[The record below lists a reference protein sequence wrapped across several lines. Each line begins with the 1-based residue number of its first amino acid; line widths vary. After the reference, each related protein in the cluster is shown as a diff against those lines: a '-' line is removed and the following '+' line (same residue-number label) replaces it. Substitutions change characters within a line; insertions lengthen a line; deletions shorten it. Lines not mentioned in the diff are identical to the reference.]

1 MSEQT
6 PVPADPRFRHA
17 IRLVCTARQTRL
29 HAERHGPRVRRT
41 LDQLADEHSRAAMEL
56 VAHG

>member
-6 PVPADPRFRHA
+6 PVPADRRFRRA
-17 IRLVCTARQTRL
+17 IQLICTARQTRL
-29 HAERHGPRVRRT
+29 HAERHEPRVRRT

-56 VAHG
+56 VAG